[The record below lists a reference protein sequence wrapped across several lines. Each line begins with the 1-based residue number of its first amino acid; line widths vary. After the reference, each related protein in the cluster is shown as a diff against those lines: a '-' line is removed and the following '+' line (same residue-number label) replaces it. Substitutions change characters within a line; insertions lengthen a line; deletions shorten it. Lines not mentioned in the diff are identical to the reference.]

1 MSKFN
6 KFLTCFLVFIL
17 CLSLF
22 GCGREVE
29 VLDTTQPATEFATQP
44 TETDVPQQS
53 TISPALYRVTDEDG
67 HTLWLFGSIHVG
79 TEDFYPL
86 PDYVLDAYNGSDA
99 LAVEIDIV
107 ALEADI
113 VGQMSLVQMMM
124 YTDGTAI
131 SQHLP
136 ADTYERAV
144 AILQENRL
152 YSPVLDMYYPAM
164 WWSTIETLAYEKAD
178 AHAEYGIDMNLLQ
191 MAKTDNKEILE
202 VESAEL
208 QYGLMASFSE
218 DLQAMLLQGAVESY
232 ENPTQTAEDC
242 QDLLDM
248 WCSGD
253 VDAFSEYLQE
263 EETFEEESQQ
273 LLYAEYTEKLITNRN
288 QTMTVYA
295 ENALLSGKEVFLCVG
310 AAHIIGEGA
319 IAENLR
325 QLGYTVELVS

>member
-6 KFLTCFLVFIL
+6 KLLVCFLAFIL

-22 GCGREVE
+22 GCGGEVE
-29 VLDTTQPATEFATQP
+29 VLDTTQPATQP
-44 TETDVPQQS
+44 TQTDAPQES
-53 TISPALYRVTDEDG
+53 TVSPALYRVTDGNG

-86 PDYVLDAYNGSDA
+86 PDYVLNAYNGSDA

-107 ALEADI
+107 AMEADL
-113 VGQMSLVQMMM
+113 VGQMSLIQMMM
-124 YTDGTAI
+124 YTDGTTI
-131 SQHLP
+131 SQHLS
-136 ADTYERAV
+136 AETYERAV
-144 AILQENRL
+144 AILQENQM
-152 YSPVLDMYYPAM
+152 YSPVFDLYYPAV
-164 WWSTIETLAYEKAD
+164 WWSTIETLAYEKAG
-178 AHAEYGIDMNLLQ
+178 ALAEYGIDQNLLQ
-191 MAKTDNKEILE
+191 MAKAENKEILE

-208 QYGLMASFSE
+208 QYGLMAGFSE
-218 DLQAMLLQGAVESY
+218 DLQAMLLQGAIECY
-232 ENPTQTAEDC
+232 ENPTQTAADC
-242 QDLLDM
+242 QALLDM
-248 WCSGD
+248 WTSGD
-253 VDAFSEYLQE
+253 VNAFSAYLQE
-263 EETFEEESQQ
+263 EETFEEESQR

-288 QTMTVYA
+288 QTMTEYA